1 METITQQ
8 QKQFQ
13 YAEAYISDMW
23 MLKNIFLETQN
34 LKIADQNF
42 GLPFL
47 LAKNGK
53 QIVAFASLIVNEKD
67 EISFSIYDKNK
78 MSDTEKRNFFS
89 RAERY
94 FKNTHTPNFK
104 DPEQL
109 KSSISSMISW
119 LNPE

>member
-1 METITQQ
+1 MEKIIQH

-13 YAEAYISDMW
+13 YAEAYISDML

-34 LKIADQNF
+34 LKLADQSF

-47 LAKNGK
+47 LAKNGSEV
-53 QIVAFASLIVNEKD
+53 IAFASLIVNEKD
-67 EISFSIYDKNK
+67 EISFKIYDKNK
-78 MSDTEKRNFFS
+78 MTESEKRNFYS

-94 FKNTHTPNFK
+94 CKNNNTSNFK

-109 KSSISSMISW
+109 KSSINSMISW

>member
-1 METITQQ
+1 METITQH

-13 YAEAYISDMW
+13 YAEAYISDML
-23 MLKNIFLETQN
+23 MLKNIFLETQH
-34 LKIADQNF
+34 LTKADHSF

-47 LAKNGK
+47 LAKNDREV
-53 QIVAFASLIVNEKD
+53 IAFASLIINEK
-67 EISFSIYDKNK
+67 EKISFKIYDKNS
-78 MSDTEKRNFFS
+78 MTEAEKRNFSS

-94 FKNTHTPNFK
+94 CRNNHTPNFQ

>member
-1 METITQQ
+1 METIIQH

-23 MLKNIFLETQN
+23 VLKNIFLETQN
-34 LKIADQNF
+34 LKTIDQNF

-47 LAKNGK
+47 VAKNGREA
-53 QIVAFASLIVNEKD
+53 VAFASLIINEKD
-67 EISFSIYDKNK
+67 EISFKIYDKNRI
-78 MSDTEKRNFFS
+78 TEAEKRNFFS

-94 FKNTHTPNFK
+94 FKNSNTSNFK

>member
-67 EISFSIYDKNK
+67 EISFRIYDKNK

>member
-1 METITQQ
+1 METITQH

-13 YAEAYISDMW
+13 YAEAYISDML

-34 LKIADQNF
+34 LKKADQNF

-47 LAKNGK
+47 LAKNGN

-67 EISFSIYDKNK
+67 EISFRIYDKNR
-78 MSDTEKRNFFS
+78 MTETEKRNFFS

-94 FKNTHTPNFK
+94 FKNNNTPNFK

-109 KSSISSMISW
+109 KSSINSMISW

>member
-67 EISFSIYDKNK
+67 EISFRIYDKNK
-78 MSDTEKRNFFS
+78 MSGTEKRNFFS

-94 FKNTHTPNFK
+94 LKNTHTPNFK

>member
-34 LKIADQNF
+34 LKIADENF

-67 EISFSIYDKNK
+67 EISFRIYDKNK

-94 FKNTHTPNFK
+94 CKNTHSPNFK

-109 KSSISSMISW
+109 KSSINSMISW

>member
-1 METITQQ
+1 METIIQH
-8 QKQFQ
+8 QKPFQ

-23 MLKNIFLETQN
+23 MLKTIFLETQN
-34 LKIADQNF
+34 VKKADQNF

-47 LAKNGK
+47 LAKNGN
-53 QIVAFASLIVNEKD
+53 IVVAFASLIINENN
-67 EISFSIYDKNK
+67 EISFKVYDKNT
-78 MSDTEKRNFFS
+78 MPEVEKRNFFS

-94 FKNTHTPNFK
+94 LKNNNTPNFK

>member
-1 METITQQ
+1 METIIQH

-13 YAEAYISDMW
+13 YAEAYVSDMLV
-23 MLKNIFLETQN
+23 LKNIFLETQN
-34 LKIADQNF
+34 LRKANQNF

-47 LAKNGK
+47 LAKNGRETF
-53 QIVAFASLIVNEKD
+53 AFASLIINEKD
-67 EISFSIYDKNK
+67 EISFKIYDKNK
-78 MSDTEKRNFFS
+78 MAESEKRNFFS
-89 RAERY
+89 GAERY
-94 FKNTHTPNFK
+94 FKSNNTPNFK

>member
-67 EISFSIYDKNK
+67 EISFRIYDKNK

-94 FKNTHTPNFK
+94 FKNTHSPNFK

-109 KSSISSMISW
+109 KSSINSMISW

>member
-1 METITQQ
+1 METITQH

-13 YAEAYISDMW
+13 YAEAYVSDMLV
-23 MLKNIFLETQN
+23 LKNIFLETQN
-34 LKIADQNF
+34 LKQVDQNF

-53 QIVAFASLIVNEKD
+53 ETVAFASLIINEKD
-67 EISFSIYDKNK
+67 EISFKIYDKNR
-78 MSDTEKRNFFS
+78 MTESEKRNFYS
-89 RAERY
+89 RTERY
-94 FKNTHTPNFK
+94 CKNNNTSNFK

-109 KSSISSMISW
+109 KSSINSMISW

>member
-1 METITQQ
+1 METITQH

-13 YAEAYISDMW
+13 YAEAYVSDMLV
-23 MLKNIFLETQN
+23 LKNIFLETQN
-34 LKIADQNF
+34 VKNADQNF

-47 LAKNGK
+47 LAKNGREV
-53 QIVAFASLIVNEKD
+53 IAFASLIINEKD
-67 EISFSIYDKNK
+67 EISFRIYDKNR
-78 MSDTEKRNFFS
+78 MTESEKRNFYS

-94 FKNTHTPNFK
+94 CKHNNTPNFK

-109 KSSISSMISW
+109 KSSINSMISW

>member
-1 METITQQ
+1 METITQH

-13 YAEAYISDMW
+13 YAEAYVSDMLE
-23 MLKNIFLETQN
+23 LKNIFLQTQN
-34 LKIADQNF
+34 LKQADQNF

-53 QIVAFASLIVNEKD
+53 ETVAFASLIINEKD
-67 EISFSIYDKNK
+67 EISFRIYDKNR
-78 MSDTEKRNFFS
+78 MTESEKRNFYS

-94 FKNTHTPNFK
+94 CKNNNTPNFK

-109 KSSISSMISW
+109 KSSINSMISW

>member
-34 LKIADQNF
+34 LKIADENF

-67 EISFSIYDKNK
+67 EISFRIYDKNK
-78 MSDTEKRNFFS
+78 MSGTEKRNFFS

-94 FKNTHTPNFK
+94 CKNTHSPNFK

-109 KSSISSMISW
+109 KSSINSMISW